1 MAIVNGKV
9 VLNNMIIK
17 TSTGVVFMQEE
28 EPSKF
33 KDGDVWFKLVNGK
46 ATNAYNAENGE
57 WVEVAFDSSI
67 IAENI
72 VGKIITGGE
81 INGTTINGSEFINA
95 FNNIVSGVNVVSD
108 GETTISKGALSQVA
122 SYYLVNE
129 QGERL
134 HLFAENEAY
143 LTRGSLE
150 VRQKLYNE
158 QGAKTSESSAQLSG
172 GLLQLNLTDSTGA
185 YNGTLDAKLLESMS
199 SIKQKIVTIPNTS
212 NYANGRI
219 EYRRFGQIVTAA
231 IKFDRLTA
239 SGWVTLSNI
248 PNGYRPYSYVDS
260 SAFLASTGNRGSFA
274 SLYTD
279 PSFNLIYIPSVAGGS
294 TTTESYQGSL
304 MYFTNQPWALA

>member
-1 MAIVNGKV
+1 MHV
-9 VLNNMIIK
+9 
-17 TSTGVVFMQEE
+17 
-28 EPSKF
+28 
-33 KDGDVWFKLVNGK
+33 
-46 ATNAYNAENGE
+46 
-57 WVEVAFDSSI
+57 
-67 IAENI
+67 
-72 VGKIITGGE
+72 
-81 INGTTINGSEFINA
+81 
-95 FNNIVSGVNVVSD
+95 
-108 GETTISKGALSQVA
+108 
-122 SYYLVNE
+122 
-129 QGERL
+129 
-134 HLFAENEAY
+134 FAENEAY